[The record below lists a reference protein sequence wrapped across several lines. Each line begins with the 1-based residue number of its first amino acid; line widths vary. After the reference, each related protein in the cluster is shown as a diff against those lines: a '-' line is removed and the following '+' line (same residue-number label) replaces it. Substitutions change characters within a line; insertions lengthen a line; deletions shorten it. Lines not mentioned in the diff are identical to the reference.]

1 MCLNPGDIL
10 CDRYEII
17 EQLGRGGFAITYTA
31 KDLEQPENSPCVV
44 KEILPP
50 QSKDPRVLQEAKAL
64 FEKEAKALEDL
75 DKCQGIPKLIH
86 HCQQKGKFY
95 LIQEYI
101 EGTPLNQELFVG
113 KQFKKQEVID
123 LLLEL
128 LSILD
133 CVHSQ
138 GMIHRD
144 IKPSNLIRRKS
155 DNKIFLIDFGAVK
168 AISNLAIDGGQ
179 ITQTRAVGT
188 DGYMPAEQW
197 KNQPKVNSD
206 IYAAGIM
213 GIQAIA
219 GLDIEDLF
227 HHKKTCEII
236 WRYATHDRPIVQ
248 ISDNLEKVLNKMV
261 RYHFIDRY
269 QSAGEV
275 LQDLRSIRGLQLNT
289 IPIIWLLLRQY
300 NCMAGILFIVV
311 PPPPPPPPPPPLPHL
326 RPPKW
331 TVFIAIA
338 VLLGLSTYLIRN
350 RTPETPALIQG
361 DSVSGG
367 EEILVKTS
375 SPRSKEKGV
384 KELAKSNYQSAFK
397 LFKKSWNEDNGKDP
411 ETLIYMNNAFLEA
424 SKTPY
429 YTIAVVLPVSNRKNP
444 DRSVYMADRGK
455 EFLRGVAQAQT
466 EVNLGLLNSN
476 SDPDFPG
483 QDFLPPSKAIKG
495 KGLKIIIAD
504 DENDGEKAKKRA
516 IALVKQPDI
525 LAVVGHASSEM
536 TMQAVD
542 IYNNNNLVLM
552 SPGAATEELTYEPKT
567 NFFRSIYTTS
577 LITKDLAKY
586 LLEKNQ
592 KQAVIVYNP
601 GSPFGASFREEFTKY
616 FRDSRGGKIVWIRD
630 FDLSK
635 QDFNA
640 KRAIEEIQGKG
651 ETAIVLVPDPHLT
664 VSLDRAFEIIK
675 LNGDRNWIVGAW
687 TLVFPQMLEL
697 ASQQKQNL
705 FKKLIFS
712 VSWHPLSSPNP
723 EFPQQARSL
732 WGEEGNTRISSA
744 YDATRALIKAL
755 EMQQQPSREGM
766 QKMLADPKF
775 SADGATGTIQFESP
789 KNGNRKNPP
798 SDLVHIVQCPKEQF
812 GLAFVPVKYPT
823 AVAAG
828 LKCD

>member
-1 MCLNPGDIL
+1 MCLNPGYIL

-17 EQLGRGGFAITYTA
+17 EELGRGGFAITYTA
-31 KDLEQPENSPCVV
+31 NDLEQPQNSPCVV

-50 QSKDPRVLQEAKAL
+50 KSKDPRVLQEAKTL
-64 FEKEAKALEDL
+64 FEKEAKALQEL
-75 DKCQGIPKLIH
+75 DKCQCIPRLIDR
-86 HCQQKGKFY
+86 CQENGKFY

-101 EGTPLNQELFVG
+101 EGTPLNEELLVG
-113 KQFKKQEVID
+113 NQFEQQEVID
-123 LLLEL
+123 LLLDL

-155 DNKIFLIDFGAVK
+155 DRKFFLIDFGAVK

-179 ITQTRAVGT
+179 VTQTRAIGT

-197 KNQPKVNSD
+197 TNQPKVNSD
-206 IYAAGIM
+206 IYAAGII

-219 GLDIEDLF
+219 GLDIEELF

-236 WRYATHDRPIVQ
+236 WRYSTHDRPIVQ

-275 LQDLRSIRGLQLNT
+275 LQDLHEAKLSRRKSITVLQ
-289 IPIIWLLLRQY
+289 I
-300 NCMAGILFIVV
+300 
-311 PPPPPPPPPPPLPHL
+311 PPLPSL
-326 RPPKW
+326 PLKKPLLFLPKHRLPL
-331 TVFIAIA
+331 FIAIA
-338 VLLGLSTYLIRN
+338 VLVGSATFFIHNFFQPKTR
-350 RTPETPALIQG
+350 PLIQG
-361 DSVSGG
+361 DALSSG
-367 EEILVKTS
+367 EEILVKNS
-375 SPRSKEKGV
+375 SPRLKEKGV
-384 KELAKSNYQSAFK
+384 EEFVKSNYISAFN
-397 LFKKSWNEDNGKDP
+397 LFKKSWNQEYGKDP

-429 YTIAVVLPVSNRKNP
+429 YTIAVALPVSNRRNP
-444 DRSVYMADRGK
+444 DRSVYMGDRGK

-466 EVNLGLLNSN
+466 EVNLGLLNSS
-476 SDPDFPG
+476 SDRDFPG
-483 QDFLPPSKAIKG
+483 QGFLPPSKAIKG
-495 KGLKIIIAD
+495 KGLKVIIAD

-536 TMQAVD
+536 TVQAVD

-552 SPGAATEELTYEPKT
+552 SPGAATEELTYEPKP

-577 LITKDLAKY
+577 VITKDLAKY
-586 LLEKNQ
+586 LLAKNQ

-616 FRDSRGGKIVWIRD
+616 FRDSRGGKIVGIRD

-664 VSLDRAFEIIK
+664 RSLDSAFEIIK
-675 LNGDRNWIVGAW
+675 LNKDRNSIVGAW

-712 VSWHPLSSPNP
+712 VSWHPLSSPNKA
-723 EFPQQARSL
+723 FPQQARTL
-732 WGEEGNTRISSA
+732 WGEEGNTRLSSA

-766 QKMLADPKF
+766 QKMLASPNF

-823 AVAAG
+823 AAAAG